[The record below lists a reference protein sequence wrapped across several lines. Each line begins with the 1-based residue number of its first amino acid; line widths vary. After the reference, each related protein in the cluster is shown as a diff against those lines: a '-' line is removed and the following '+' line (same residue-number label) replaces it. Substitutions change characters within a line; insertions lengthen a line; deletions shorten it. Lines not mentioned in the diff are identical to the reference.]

1 MLSLMLE
8 LTDLLEEG
16 KELKNEY
23 IWNILN
29 DICRKEILTLK
40 YFSSIKNEES
50 KKVFAVKFYRF
61 VVRSICKIMEF
72 TDKGITFKDVLAIH
86 RFVAFVYFRFP
97 WLQREIVQTLAKE
110 SDVQISEEKLAE
122 IGASYAL
129 KSPSKSYYFDWETS
143 VYKLVKREPE
153 FQQSMQRL

>member
-97 WLQREIVQTLAKE
+97 WLQREIVQTLA
-110 SDVQISEEKLAE
+110 
-122 IGASYAL
+122 
-129 KSPSKSYYFDWETS
+129 
-143 VYKLVKREPE
+143 
-153 FQQSMQRL
+153 